1 LSGTVIFS
9 SARPR
14 SIMLAHKADFGRY
27 GKSFQE
33 GLVQLIFEDR
43 PFADQITEVLDVEFL
58 ELEYLRTFVAKIVE
72 YRTKYGKHPST
83 NAMISILR
91 TELDRESEVT
101 QKQVRDYFAR
111 VHTTEISD
119 DIDYIKE
126 TSLDFCRKQKLKEA
140 MMKSVGLLQ
149 TCSFDEISKV
159 INDALK
165 LGSENNFGHDFIAD
179 FEERYKPKF
188 RLPVTTGWGEID
200 TITSGGLGRNELGV
214 VIAPTGAGKSMA
226 LVHLGSQAIKEGKTV
241 VHYTLELQDTVVAC
255 RYDSCITQYPLS
267 DLTNFKDEIFEEIKN
282 LDGTLIVKE
291 YPTKSASTNTIKAHL
306 ARLVKRGIEP
316 GMVIVDYADLLRPVV
331 VRKEKRTELES
342 IYEEL
347 RGLSNE
353 FNCPVWT
360 ASQTNRS
367 GLNAEVVTMEQIS
380 EAFNKCFVAD
390 FICTLSRTIEDK
402 QNNKAKMFIAKN
414 RNGPDGIVY
423 NLFMD
428 TSNVCIKMLP
438 KPVVPSGGGPQVATN
453 PVVTTAKEQKEILKN
468 KYDKFRKLRSKSK

>member
-1 LSGTVIFS
+1 
-9 SARPR
+9 
-14 SIMLAHKADFGRY
+14 MLAHKADFGRY

-58 ELEYLRTFVAKIVE
+58 ELEYLRAFVAKIVE
-72 YRTKYGKHPST
+72 YRVKYGKHPST

-101 QKQVRDYFAR
+101 QQQVRDYFAR
-111 VHTTEISD
+111 VHTNEIAD

-140 MMKSVGLLQ
+140 MMKSVNLLQ

-188 RLPVTTGWGEID
+188 RLPVTTGWTEID

-255 RYDSCITQYPLS
+255 RYDSCITKYPLS

-306 ARLVKRGIEP
+306 ARLVKRGIQP
-316 GMVIVDYADLLRPVV
+316 GLIIVDYADLLRPVV

-353 FNCPVWT
+353 MNCPVWT

-402 QNNKAKMFIAKN
+402 QNNRAKMFIAKN

-423 NLFMD
+423 DLFMD
-428 TSNVCIKMLP
+428 TANVCIKMLP
-438 KPVVPSGGGPQVATN
+438 KPIVPSGAAAQIASN
-453 PVVTTAKEQKEILKN
+453 PVAIDAKGQKEILKH
-468 KYDKFRKLRSKSK
+468 KYDKFRKLRSNSK